1 MPDRKSI
8 GDVDVLVVGAG
19 FSGLY
24 QLYRL
29 RDLGFNV
36 HLVEAGSGLGGVW
49 HWNCYPGARTDT
61 HCQIYQFT
69 RDDLWKDWNWSELFP
84 SSGEVRKYFDYVA
97 ENLDL
102 SRDISLDT
110 RVRSAEFD
118 EERNQWNVR
127 LDGGSTVRTS
137 YLDINMGFGSKPY
150 IPAIEG
156 LDTFGG
162 ECHHTALWPQQGLS
176 LAGKRVGV
184 IGTGASGI
192 QVSQEASL
200 DAKHLTVF
208 QRTPNLAIP
217 MQQKKLSEDDN
228 RRMKEEYPETFKS
241 RGESFA
247 GFGFDFIPENATE
260 VSPDERNATYERLW
274 AAGGFRFWLATYQDT
289 LFVDASNRFAYD
301 FWRNKVR
308 ARINDPAV
316 ADKLAPMNP
325 PHHFGIK
332 RPSLE
337 QWYYDMFNQD
347 NVSLVDLNESPI
359 KKVTPNGIVTS
370 DGEHELDILILA
382 TGFDAVT
389 GGLTNVDIRN
399 TEGKNFAQVWSD
411 GVRTHLGVATAR
423 FPNLLFG
430 YGPQSP
436 CAFCNGPSS
445 AEYQGELIVQTL
457 KHMRDKGLSR
467 IEAVPAAQETWRTLI
482 ADFWASSL
490 FPNAKSWYSGAN
502 IPGKHVE
509 SLNFPMGLPTYI
521 QKYNESVDNGYE
533 GFELS

>member
-289 LFVDASNRFAYD
+289 LFVGC
-301 FWRNKVR
+301 
-308 ARINDPAV
+308 I
-316 ADKLAPMNP
+316 
-325 PHHFGIK
+325 
-332 RPSLE
+332 
-337 QWYYDMFNQD
+337 QQ
-347 NVSLVDLNESPI
+347 
-359 KKVTPNGIVTS
+359 
-370 DGEHELDILILA
+370 
-382 TGFDAVT
+382 
-389 GGLTNVDIRN
+389 IR
-399 TEGKNFAQVWSD
+399 
-411 GVRTHLGVATAR
+411 L
-423 FPNLLFG
+423 
-430 YGPQSP
+430 
-436 CAFCNGPSS
+436 
-445 AEYQGELIVQTL
+445 
-457 KHMRDKGLSR
+457 
-467 IEAVPAAQETWRTLI
+467 
-482 ADFWASSL
+482 
-490 FPNAKSWYSGAN
+490 
-502 IPGKHVE
+502 
-509 SLNFPMGLPTYI
+509 
-521 QKYNESVDNGYE
+521 
-533 GFELS
+533 